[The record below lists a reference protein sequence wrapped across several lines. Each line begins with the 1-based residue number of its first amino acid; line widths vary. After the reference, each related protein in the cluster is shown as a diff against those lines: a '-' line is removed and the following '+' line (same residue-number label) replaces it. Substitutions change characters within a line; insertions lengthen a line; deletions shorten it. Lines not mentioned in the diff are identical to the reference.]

1 MSSLTS
7 VPEAA
12 RAPELDS
19 ASVTAP
25 VWASAQAL
33 ALDSAPARALAQALV
48 ELGLEPAR
56 VRRHPSGST
65 MLWPVQ

>member
-19 ASVTAP
+19 AP

-33 ALDSAPARALAQALV
+33 ALDSAPARASAQALV

>member
-33 ALDSAPARALAQALV
+33 ALDSASAQALV

>member
-19 ASVTAP
+19 A
-25 VWASAQAL
+25 VWASAL

-48 ELGLEPAR
+48 ELGSEPAR

>member
-19 ASVTAP
+19 AP
-25 VWASAQAL
+25 VWASAL